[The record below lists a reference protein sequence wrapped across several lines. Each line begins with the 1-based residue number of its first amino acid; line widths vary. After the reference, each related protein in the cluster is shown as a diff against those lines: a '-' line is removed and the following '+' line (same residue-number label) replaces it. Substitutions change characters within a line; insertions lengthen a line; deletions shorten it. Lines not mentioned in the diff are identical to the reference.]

1 MADPDPR
8 PAGRPVGR
16 LAARLRAWPRE
27 PRRPISR
34 NDVLSKS
41 GRLFPPI
48 FTAGVLLVTG
58 GFPLLDPRLAFGVR
72 DALMLL
78 GGVLVTALL
87 VLYVRRPVDP
97 DAGASRAE
105 PAAGTRA
112 RRVAGLRELGYLCM
126 AEAYFA
132 VSAVVR
138 TGAGRVSSIALL
150 AVGAFAAVG
159 VVVNDIRPRPK
170 RRRSREREAV
180 AGGGAGSGVD
190 LVKATEDE
198 WSRGWRGRSG

>member
-8 PAGRPVGR
+8 PAVRPVGR

-27 PRRPISR
+27 PRRPLSR
-34 NDVLSKS
+34 NDVLSRT
-41 GRLFPPI
+41 GRLHPPI
-48 FTAGVLLVTG
+48 LTAGLLLATG
-58 GFPLLDPRLAFGVR
+58 GFPLLDPRLAYGVG

-97 DAGASRAE
+97 DASLAE

-112 RRVAGLRELGYLCM
+112 RRVAGLRELGYLCA

-150 AVGAFAAVG
+150 TVGAFAAAG

-170 RRRSREREAV
+170 RRRSREREAE
-180 AGGGAGSGVD
+180 AGGGGGTVGAGVD
-190 LVKATEDE
+190 LVKPTADE
-198 WSRGWRGRSG
+198 RS